1 MLFSRTVL
9 YFRNPSPHSGGDDK
23 EAPIQ
28 DQEVSFC
35 IKRALGARKGW
46 KIIADDGHSIDGS
59 ALRTVVS
66 MIKDM
71 ECQVA
76 NKSTPEN
83 FKTKNISQGFAV
95 PERISIRIP

>member
-1 MLFSRTVL
+1 L
-9 YFRNPSPHSGGDDK
+9 YFRNPSPHRGD
-23 EAPIQ
+23 EETPVQ
-28 DQEVSFC
+28 DQEVSFS

-71 ECQVA
+71 ECQVPKII
-76 NKSTPEN
+76 NKRT
-83 FKTKNISQGFAV
+83 FKLKIFLRVLQSLRESV
-95 PERISIRIP
+95 SEYSE

>member
-1 MLFSRTVL
+1 MRFPCTLL
-9 YFRNPSPHSGGDDK
+9 YFRNPSPHRGGGD
-23 EAPIQ
+23 EETPVQ
-28 DQEVSFC
+28 DQEVSFS

-71 ECQVA
+71 ECQVEKII
-76 NKSTPEN
+76 NKKN
-83 FKTKNISQGFAV
+83 F
-95 PERISIRIP
+95 